1 MFVERPETT
10 IQKPSLGVPI
20 HQAKAV
26 LGTVNSEMKP
36 DEMRKFKFVY

>member
-1 MFVERPETT
+1 MPEIKRPN
-10 IQKPSLGVPI
+10 LVAHV

-36 DEMRKFKFVY
+36 DEIRKFKFVY